1 MADRAKF
8 LDFLDMIDG
17 GGAGQRGNQFEGGGI
32 FSMLANL
39 MPINPYGSED
49 PTRRRARDEFFAEQG
64 ITPEQAAATPAV
76 IRALPFDAG
85 PITQDMRPRERT
97 FPQSNQFIPEMP
109 VMPAEAPSVPNQFIP
124 EMPVSPSGV
133 MPPMSQNMMESGT
146 RPIRPMPEA
155 LPANLA
161 MPISSSKPFPPASQE
176 IGPSVQQPE
185 GMMMSKQQFVNFI
198 LPKYREEYGR
208 NPTQQQMDMAYNTYM
223 SNMGIANNST
233 NDTSSRELELSS
245 SIAPKADEVFNVLD
259 FANKIAQPSFGN
271 AGRGFDYRVTPYNK
285 NDPYA
290 ARQNYLGLL
299 Q

>member
-17 GGAGQRGNQFEGGGI
+17 GGAGQRGDQFEGGGI

-49 PTRRRARDEFFAEQG
+49 PTRRRARDAFYGGLLGDSPDTVSAAE
-64 ITPEQAAATPAV
+64 AAATPSVVRQDVSAV
-76 IRALPFDAG
+76 
-85 PITQDMRPRERT
+85 RPT
-97 FPQSNQFIPEMP
+97 VMVGS
-109 VMPAEAPSVPNQFIP
+109 MPAAPQNMVRP
-124 EMPVSPSGV
+124 EFGVGGMPAAR
-133 MPPMSQNMMESGT
+133 QNMMESGT

-176 IGPSVQQPE
+176 IGPSIQQPE

-208 NPTQQQMDMAYNTYM
+208 NPTQQQMDMAYNTYI
-223 SNMGIANNST
+223 SNMG
-233 NDTSSRELELSS
+233 
-245 SIAPKADEVFNVLD
+245 
-259 FANKIAQPSFGN
+259 
-271 AGRGFDYRVTPYNK
+271 
-285 NDPYA
+285 
-290 ARQNYLGLL
+290 LL

>member
-49 PTRRRARDEFFAEQG
+49 PTRRRARDEFYGGLLGDGQQSGTISAAE
-64 ITPEQAAATPAV
+64 AAATPSV
-76 IRALPFDAG
+76 VR
-85 PITQDMRPRERT
+85 QDVSGVRPT
-97 FPQSNQFIPEMP
+97 VMVGS
-109 VMPAEAPSVPNQFIP
+109 MPAAP
-124 EMPVSPSGV
+124 
-133 MPPMSQNMMESGT
+133 QNMVRPEFGVGGMPAAPQNMIESGI

-155 LPANLA
+155 LPAGLA
-161 MPISSSKPFPPASQE
+161 MPISSSNLFPSASQE
-176 IGPSVQQPE
+176 IGPNIQQPE

-208 NPTQQQMDMAYNTYM
+208 NPTQQQMDMAYNTY
-223 SNMGIANNST
+223 IRST
-233 NDTSSRELELSS
+233 QY
-245 SIAPKADEVFNVLD
+245 
-259 FANKIAQPSFGN
+259 FANPMSQ
-271 AGRGFDYRVTPYNK
+271 
-285 NDPYA
+285 
-290 ARQNYLGLL
+290 L

>member
-85 PITQDMRPRERT
+85 PITSDMRPRERT

-109 VMPAEAPSVPNQFIP
+109 VMPAAQTNRMMDANVVPTSGPSPRVAEEITRMRNAQRIMDINAIPSMPVEPRPSVMSVGPAQPTSAGVPMGPQPQMQTSMVGSTGFEEGDMRGRIDGTISGGVTP
-124 EMPVSPSGV
+124 SVLGSPSLRV
-133 MPPMSQNMMESGT
+133 RSSADTQPMTFEEFAQQQS
-146 RPIRPMPEA
+146 I
-155 LPANLA
+155 L
-161 MPISSSKPFPPASQE
+161 
-176 IGPSVQQPE
+176 PSVGLDQLRSLYE
-185 GMMMSKQQFVNFI
+185 NYLNFI
-198 LPKYREEYGR
+198 RR
-208 NPTQQQMDMAYNTYM
+208 NNT
-223 SNMGIANNST
+223 I
-233 NDTSSRELELSS
+233 
-245 SIAPKADEVFNVLD
+245 
-259 FANKIAQPSFGN
+259 GN
-271 AGRGFDYRVTPYNK
+271 LTR
-285 NDPYA
+285 
-290 ARQNYLGLL
+290 
-299 Q
+299 

>member
-17 GGAGQRGNQFEGGGI
+17 GGAGQRGDMFEGGGI

-49 PTRRRARDEFFAEQG
+49 PTRARARDAYYAEQG
-64 ITPEQAAATPAV
+64 ITPQQAAATPAV
-76 IRALPFDAG
+76 IKALQYDAG
-85 PITQDMRPRERT
+85 PLTQDMKPRQRT

-109 VMPAEAPSVPNQFIP
+109 VMPAGAPASSNQFMPEMPVPANQVVSPMSQSSIP
-124 EMPVSPSGV
+124 EMPIASSGV
-133 MPPMSQNMMESGT
+133 MPPMPQNMTASGE
-146 RPIRPMPEA
+146 RPIGPRQEA
-155 LPANLA
+155 LPAGLT

-223 SNMGIANNST
+223 SNMG
-233 NDTSSRELELSS
+233 
-245 SIAPKADEVFNVLD
+245 
-259 FANKIAQPSFGN
+259 
-271 AGRGFDYRVTPYNK
+271 
-285 NDPYA
+285 
-290 ARQNYLGLL
+290 LL

>member
-49 PTRRRARDEFFAEQG
+49 KVRREARDAFYGGLLGDGQQSGAISAAE
-64 ITPEQAAATPAV
+64 AAATPAV
-76 IRALPFDAG
+76 VR
-85 PITQDMRPRERT
+85 QDVSGVRPT
-97 FPQSNQFIPEMP
+97 VMVGS
-109 VMPAEAPSVPNQFIP
+109 MPAAPQNMVRP
-124 EMPVSPSGV
+124 EVTVGGMPAAP
-133 MPPMSQNMMESGT
+133 QNMMESGT

-155 LPANLA
+155 LPAGLA
-161 MPISSSKPFPPASQE
+161 MPISSSNLFPSASQE
-176 IGPSVQQPE
+176 IGPNIQQPE

-208 NPTQQQMDMAYNTYM
+208 NPSQQQMDMAYNTYM
-223 SNMGIANNST
+223 SNMG
-233 NDTSSRELELSS
+233 
-245 SIAPKADEVFNVLD
+245 
-259 FANKIAQPSFGN
+259 
-271 AGRGFDYRVTPYNK
+271 
-285 NDPYA
+285 
-290 ARQNYLGLL
+290 LL